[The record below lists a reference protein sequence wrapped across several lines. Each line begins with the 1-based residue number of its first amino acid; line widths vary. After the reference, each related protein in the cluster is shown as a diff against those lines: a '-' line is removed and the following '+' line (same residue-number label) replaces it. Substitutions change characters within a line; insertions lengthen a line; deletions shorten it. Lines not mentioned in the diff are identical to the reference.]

1 MPPHTQSR
9 PDRRTGDP
17 VWTPILT
24 ALRAS
29 ALDCLQTSFAL
40 LADHAHGTG
49 SHLALGARVEFRTR
63 ERAGLPTVEAT
74 PDDRA
79 AEAVGLLGLR
89 VEGRWTQLDGPRVRR
104 LFATGQPLYVIADAY
119 DLPWCP
125 YQGHEHM
132 RHSFLATDAGSG
144 AVTVVDAY
152 HNDTAWGPARP
163 GVWRLPVDE
172 FDTALA
178 GGAHTLAITA
188 GPAPVLDVPEMLAGN
203 AERARQSRPAV
214 AGHLTS
220 LTESLTTV
228 DGLHR
233 FVLDVWLLGRARQL
247 HEHWLESVRPDAA
260 AALAGQAQRWQQ
272 LSARS
277 YVALRR
283 AQAGRPASP
292 ELAGAL
298 GALVDEYL
306 SAVEAIGAA
315 PTTGGDASRAGDG
328 SRTGDGPVQA
338 AVLGAL
344 RDTLHLDEDR
354 LRPTDVLRDLPGFD
368 SFRLVDVIDRVE
380 RRLGVEVPATAL
392 SAADLRDVGSLC
404 AMFADA
410 SRTGGA

>member
-1 MPPHTQSR
+1 MPPPTQNR
-9 PDRRTGDP
+9 PERRTGDP

-24 ALRAS
+24 ALRAA

-63 ERAGLPTVEAT
+63 DRAGLPTVETT
-74 PDDRA
+74 PEDRA

-89 VEGRWTQLDGPRVRR
+89 VEGRWTRLDGPRVRR
-104 LFATGQPLYVIADAY
+104 LFATGQPLYVIADAH

-132 RHSFLATDAGSG
+132 RHSFLATGDASG

-172 FDTALA
+172 FDAALA
-178 GGAHTLAITA
+178 GGADTLAITA

-203 AERARQSRPAV
+203 AERARRSRPAV
-214 AGHLTS
+214 AAHLAA

-233 FVLDVWLLGRARQL
+233 FVLDVWLLGRARQV
-247 HEHWLESVRPDAA
+247 HEHWLESVRPEAA
-260 AALAGQAQRWQQ
+260 AALAGQAQQWQQ

-292 ELAGAL
+292 ELADAL

-315 PTTGGDASRAGDG
+315 PAAGDDGPRAGG
-328 SRTGDGPVQA
+328 GPVRA

-354 LRPTDVLRDLPGFD
+354 LRSTDVLRDLPGFD

-410 SRTGGA
+410 SRAGGHR